1 MKESCSWT
9 EADGKQDPPLMA
21 TSGEGVFGRVVQWS
35 ERCSLKAETRVRTPL
50 RLLNIYIMGLIS
62 KLIKHAVK
70 TPINLTKD
78 IITMGGALS
87 DEESALKKQVKEF
100 EKDMDE
106 NDGLI

>member
-1 MKESCSWT
+1 
-9 EADGKQDPPLMA
+9 
-21 TSGEGVFGRVVQWS
+21 
-35 ERCSLKAETRVRTPL
+35 
-50 RLLNIYIMGLIS
+50 MGLIS

-87 DEESALKKQVKEF
+87 DEESALKKQVREF